1 MNTDTLPAIGTTG
14 TYSGFPATVARHYHG
29 MLELR
34 VPGGLTCVDASS
46 FIPDEDSDPRYDVA
60 FVELWR
66 NPTGEYVVALRDH
79 GAITICDD
87 TGKPERAE
95 HPTKGI
101 ALREANRLS
110 KHYGVRVV
118 VDKSAGGAR

>member
-46 FIPDEDSDPRYDVA
+46 FIPDDESRYCDVA
-60 FVELWR
+60 LVAMGAA
-66 NPTGEYVVALRDH
+66 NPKA
-79 GAITICDD
+79 
-87 TGKPERAE
+87 
-95 HPTKGI
+95 
-101 ALREANRLS
+101 
-110 KHYGVRVV
+110 
-118 VDKSAGGAR
+118 